1 MASALFEYD
10 RKLAQAYGRT
20 LAGVDEVGRGPFAG
34 PVFAAA
40 VSLPLDEEIEGID
53 DSKKLSPQ
61 RRETLFERILERAE
75 FVSVCSCDA
84 AAVDAVN
91 ILNATKRAMTACLKP
106 LTGAPLVLVD
116 AVRLD
121 IPQPTLHPVRGDGLS
136 YHIAAA
142 SIVAKVL
149 RDRFMTAQDKRWP
162 GYGFARNKGYGTAEH
177 REAILRLGPC
187 PLHRRTFL
195 NNLLGPAEKPLF
207 SRSEGREVKV
217 EFLKLPR
224 KTDAEPALGR
234 QEADR
239 ERKDRELP

>member
-1 MASALFEYD
+1 MGSALIEYD
-10 RKLAQAYGRT
+10 RKLAGAYGRT
-20 LAGVDEVGRGPFAG
+20 LVGVDEVGRGPFAG

-40 VSLPLDEEIEGID
+40 LSLPLEEEIEGVD
-53 DSKKLSPQ
+53 DSKKLSPKT
-61 RRETLFERILERAE
+61 REALFERIVERAD
-75 FVSVCSCDA
+75 FVAVCSCDA
-84 AAVDAVN
+84 AAVDELN
-91 ILNATKRAMTACLKP
+91 ILNATRRAMTACLKF
-106 LTGAPLVLVD
+106 LDETPLVLVD

-142 SIVAKVL
+142 SIAAKVL
-149 RDRFMTAQDKRWP
+149 RDRFMTAQDALWP

-239 ERKDRELP
+239 ERKDRELS